1 MTDATQ
7 IHPDKLRAFH
17 NTSYR
22 LGHTEHDIVL
32 KVGQYSPRLA
42 ELFAARGSTCGAFIT
57 AYNPRSTVQAD
68 AANQL
73 AHAQLAAQLRA
84 LGEALGVEVI
94 EGSGSEEGTAW
105 PAERSYF
112 ALGLTLDLA
121 KTVGVHFAQ
130 DAIVWVGADAIPQL
144 ILLR

>member
-7 IHPDKLRAFH
+7 IHPDKLRAFR

-32 KVGQYSPRLA
+32 KVEQYSPRLA
-42 ELFAARGSTCGAFIT
+42 ELYKTRGVTCGAFIT
-57 AYNPRSTVQAD
+57 AYNPRSTVRAD
-68 AANQL
+68 DANHL
-73 AHAQLAAQLRA
+73 AHAQLAARLQS
-84 LGEALGVEVI
+84 LGVDVI

-112 ALGLTLDLA
+112 ALGLTLELA
-121 KTVGVHFAQ
+121 QSVGVHFDQ
-130 DAIVWVGADAIPQL
+130 DAVVWTGSDAIPQL

>member
-1 MTDATQ
+1 MSDAAQ

-32 KVGQYSPRLA
+32 KVGQHSPRLA
-42 ELFAARGSTCGAFIT
+42 ELYQSHGVTCGAFIT

-68 AANQL
+68 DANHQ
-73 AHAQLAAQLRA
+73 AHAQLAVRLQ
-84 LGEALGVEVI
+84 GLGVEVI

-112 ALGLTLDLA
+112 ALGLSLELA
-121 KTVGVHFAQ
+121 KSVGVHFAQ

>member
-7 IHPDKLRAFH
+7 IHSDKLRAFR

-32 KVGQYSPRLA
+32 KIDQHSPRLA
-42 ELFAARGSTCGAFIT
+42 ELYQSHGVTCGAFIT

-73 AHAQLAAQLRA
+73 AHAELAVQLQ
-84 LGEALGVEVI
+84 ALGVEVI

-105 PAERSYF
+105 PAER
-112 ALGLTLDLA
+112 
-121 KTVGVHFAQ
+121 
-130 DAIVWVGADAIPQL
+130 
-144 ILLR
+144 

>member
-7 IHPDKLRAFH
+7 IHSDKLRAFR

-32 KVGQYSPRLA
+32 KIDQHSPRLA
-42 ELFAARGSTCGAFIT
+42 ELYQSHGVTCGAFIT

-73 AHAQLAAQLRA
+73 AHAELAVQLQ
-84 LGEALGVEVI
+84 ALGVEVI

-121 KTVGVHFAQ
+121 KTVGAHFAQ

>member
-42 ELFAARGSTCGAFIT
+42 ELYQTRGVTCGAFIT

-68 AANQL
+68 DANHL
-73 AHAQLAAQLRA
+73 AHAQLAARLQS
-84 LGEALGVEVI
+84 LGVDVI

-112 ALGLTLDLA
+112 ALGLTLELA
-121 KTVGVHFAQ
+121 QSVGVHFDQ
-130 DAIVWVGADAIPQL
+130 DAIVWTGIDAIPQL